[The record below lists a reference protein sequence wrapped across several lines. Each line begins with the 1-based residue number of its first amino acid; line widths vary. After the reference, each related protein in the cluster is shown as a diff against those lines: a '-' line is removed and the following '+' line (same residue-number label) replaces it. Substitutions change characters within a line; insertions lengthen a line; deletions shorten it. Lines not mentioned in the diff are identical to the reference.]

1 MKLLNLYAFTTLFSR
16 GCKSLTPTKRICKDC
31 RHFIGDNIECRKFS
45 DTNIVT
51 GKVTYECARHVRE
64 DEKKCGKDAIYFEEN
79 HFKIVT
85 VPYYFVKEHWIII
98 SPLIGFGGLYFFLI
112 FRIAHN
118 SM

>member
-31 RHFIGDNIECRKFS
+31 RHFIGDNIECRKFG

-51 GKVTYECARHVRE
+51 GKVTYERARHVRE

-79 HFKIVT
+79 KFKIIT
-85 VPYYFVKEHWIII
+85 IPYYIMMDDLVIQSIL
-98 SPLIGFGGLYFFLI
+98 LILSYLSLYLYTLSI
-112 FRIAHN
+112 FIN
-118 SM
+118 